1 MQKIII
7 YILSFLLTASIVCNA
22 IFSYRLG
29 ETRRQLEHA
38 RMELE
43 RHENNYRVIADGLTR
58 TSEVLSQSA
67 TTVRDLRKQISAI
80 RENYIQM
87 QNIIDSYNSSCDR

>member
-7 YILSFLLTASIVCNA
+7 YILSFILTASLVCNA

-29 ETRRQLEHA
+29 ETRQQLEHA

-43 RHENNYRVIADGLTR
+43 RSTENYKSITDSVRR
-58 TSEVLSQSA
+58 TSEILSESA
-67 TTVRDLRKQISAI
+67 TTVQDLRRQISAI
-80 RENYIQM
+80 RENYELLENYVNNLDGSM
-87 QNIIDSYNSSCDR
+87 

>member
-7 YILSFLLTASIVCNA
+7 YILSFLLTASLVCNA

-43 RHENNYRVIADGLTR
+43 RSTENYKSITDSVRR
-58 TSEVLSQSA
+58 TSEILSESA
-67 TTVRDLRKQISAI
+67 TTVRDLRKQLSAI
-80 RENYIQM
+80 RETFEYMENYV
-87 QNIIDSYNSSCDR
+87 NNLDDSM